1 MVDLTKYMKKG
12 LVEQAPGKIL
22 AFGAY
27 ANQIADIVKFNIGE
41 PDFAT
46 PTHIKEATKRSIDAD
61 RSHYAPSNGTPGLKQ
76 AAADF
81 LAKKYDQHYSADEIL
96 VTNGVTESIYDLM
109 TAVLNPGDVVL
120 VPTPAF
126 SLYMGDAAF
135 LGVQVVE
142 IETSDSDFKLTPE
155 KLQAEINKYG
165 DKVRILVLNYPSNP
179 TGVVYSQAELDALAD
194 VVRGKPIFVL
204 ADEIYSELV
213 YEGKHASIEKTLH
226 DQVIL
231 MNGVSKAWAMT
242 GYRIGILA
250 APKAVLTQIAKVHQA
265 IATTEPTPMQDA
277 AQEAFKNG
285 LDDVLPMKQ
294 EFQKRRD
301 VLLAGLREAGFECID
316 PQGAFYIFAKI
327 PATLEQDDEKL
338 AYQLADE
345 AGVAVT
351 AGSYFGKGGEGY
363 IRLSYAI
370 SLSEIRRGLE
380 RIKKFV
386 SQKQ

>member
-135 LGVQVVE
+135 LGAQVVE

-213 YEGKHASIEKTLH
+213 YEGKHASIENTLH